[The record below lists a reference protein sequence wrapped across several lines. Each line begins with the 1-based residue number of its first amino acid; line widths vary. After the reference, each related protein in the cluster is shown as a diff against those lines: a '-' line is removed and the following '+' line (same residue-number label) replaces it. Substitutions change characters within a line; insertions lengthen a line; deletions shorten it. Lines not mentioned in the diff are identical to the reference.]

1 MGPADIIENRTFDE
15 IAIGDSA
22 SLSRTLQKDD
32 IALFAIMSGD
42 VNPVH
47 LDESYSQ
54 ANVWGHHIIG
64 HGMWAGAVVSAVLG
78 TRLPGPGTI
87 YVEQDLQFLKPLGL
101 GDTITVTITA
111 KEKRPEKRII
121 IFDCQCKN
129 QNSEAVVTGTAVTMA
144 PAEKIRRPRVA
155 LPALQLRRHDRYQ
168 QLVSLCA
175 SLEPIPTAVVHPCD
189 QTSLEGAVRA
199 AEARLIVPVLVG
211 PEAKIRSV
219 AQSQGLDITPYEIVS
234 TEHSHAAAAKAV
246 ALARTGKVEAL
257 MKGSL
262 HTDELMHEVTATETG
277 LRTAR
282 RISHAF
288 VMDVPRYADPLIITD
303 AAINILPNLEEKRD
317 ICQNAIDLARVLG
330 FKEAKVAILSAVE
343 TVTEKIPSTLVAA
356 ALCKMADRGQIIGA
370 LVDGPL
376 AFDNAVSEAAAQA
389 KHIVSPVAGKANI
402 LLVPDLEAGNMLAK
416 QLTYMADAD
425 AAGIVLGAR
434 IPIMLTSRADTR
446 RARIASAAVAVLLA
460 HARRQTVNGVAFDSR
475 SGAER

>member
-1 MGPADIIENRTFDE
+1 
-15 IAIGDSA
+15 
-22 SLSRTLQKDD
+22 
-32 IALFAIMSGD
+32 
-42 VNPVH
+42 V
-47 LDESYSQ
+47 
-54 ANVWGHHIIG
+54 
-64 HGMWAGAVVSAVLG
+64 
-78 TRLPGPGTI
+78 
-87 YVEQDLQFLKPLGL
+87 
-101 GDTITVTITA
+101 TVTA
-111 KEKRPEKRII
+111 KEKRPEERIV
-121 IFDCQCKN
+121 IFDCHCVN
-129 QNSEAVVTGTAVTMA
+129 QNGDEVITGTAVTMA

-155 LPALQLRRHDRYQ
+155 LPELQLRRHDRYQ

-189 QTSLEGAVRA
+189 QTSLEGAVRS
-199 AEARLIVPVLVG
+199 AEAGLIVPVLVG

-219 AQSQGLDITPYEIVS
+219 AQSQGLNIAQYEIVS

-246 ALARTGKVEAL
+246 ALARAGKVEAL

-288 VMDVPRYADPLIITD
+288 VMDVPRYAEPLIITD
-303 AAINILPNLEEKRD
+303 AAINIFPNLEDKRD
-317 ICQNAIDLARVLG
+317 ICQNAIDLAQVLG
-330 FKEAKVAILSAVE
+330 FKEPRVAILSAVE

-356 ALCKMADRGQIIGA
+356 ALCKMADRGQITGG

-376 AFDNAVSEAAAQA
+376 AFDNAVSEQAAQT

-425 AAGIVLGAR
+425 AAGIVPGAL
-434 IPIMLTSRADTR
+434 IPIMLTSRADTPR
-446 RARIASAAVAVLLA
+446 TRIASAAVAVLLA
-460 HARRQTVNGVAFDSR
+460 HARRQTTPP
-475 SGAER
+475 AE